1 LNCNYAKILRIYI
14 IIFCT
19 FFILVEAR
27 LPFLKRLTA
36 LNWTL
41 RGFLYSFI
49 GIIGMEQDL
58 AIKVEDYASSPKSS
72 ILGPDY
78 ITMFASLFMSLTT
91 WLMISVGIIYMIL
104 GMACMQGLYERME
117 NEHREK
123 VLEWR
128 RERKMEKE
136 FKRQKE
142 EYKQYEIDRNEGRGE
157 WYDDLPEA

>member
-1 LNCNYAKILRIYI
+1 
-14 IIFCT
+14 
-19 FFILVEAR
+19 
-27 LPFLKRLTA
+27 
-36 LNWTL
+36 
-41 RGFLYSFI
+41 
-49 GIIGMEQDL
+49 
-58 AIKVEDYASSPKSS
+58 
-72 ILGPDY
+72 
-78 ITMFASLFMSLTT
+78 
-91 WLMISVGIIYMIL
+91 
-104 GMACMQGLYERME
+104 ME